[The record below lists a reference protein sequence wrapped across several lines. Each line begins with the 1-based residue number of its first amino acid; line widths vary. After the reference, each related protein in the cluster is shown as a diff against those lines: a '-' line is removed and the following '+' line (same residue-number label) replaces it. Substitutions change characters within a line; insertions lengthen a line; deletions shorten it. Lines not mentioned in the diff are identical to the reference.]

1 MAPDH
6 GFEPRPP
13 DSESGALPLRQSGKY
28 GDPCGIRTLHCRL
41 ERAVTLPVSRRD
53 HASPITWA
61 GLLCCYTKMVLVPVN
76 DNVIYCYPKHC
87 SQYDNVIQCGH
98 SIPPLPLIDRL
109 WCCEAEDLLQIFCC
123 HTCVLSQSCD
133 IHTCCSHINDRDN
146 LHFICFPIPVLDS
159 SAFIQTT
166 KIPPAS
172 YETSGLQVLISLFWL
187 RTFRYHI

>member
-98 SIPPLPLIDRL
+98 SIPPLPHIDRL
-109 WCCEAEDLLQIFCC
+109 WFCEAEDFCRSFAAIPAFFLNRVIF
-123 HTCVLSQSCD
+123 TPVAVISMTG
-133 IHTCCSHINDRDN
+133 I
-146 LHFICFPIPVLDS
+146 ICILF
-159 SAFIQTT
+159 AFLFRSW
-166 KIPPAS
+166 IPPPLSKQQKYRLPHMRQA
-172 YETSGLQVLISLFWL
+172 VCKF
-187 RTFRYHI
+187 